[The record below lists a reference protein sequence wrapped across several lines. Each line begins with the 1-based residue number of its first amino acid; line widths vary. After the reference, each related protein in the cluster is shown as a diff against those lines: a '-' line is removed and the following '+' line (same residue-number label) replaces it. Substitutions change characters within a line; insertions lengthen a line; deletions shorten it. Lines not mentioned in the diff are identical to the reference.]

1 MVSVTIE
8 RETCVSCGSCY
19 ETCPDFF
26 EENPDDSI
34 SQVKKEFRKGDN
46 IGEGEAPPE
55 MAACV
60 RDAADLCPVEII
72 HVED

>member
-8 RETCVSCGSCY
+8 RDTCVSCGSCY

-26 EENPDDSI
+26 EENPEDSF
-34 SQVKKEFRKGDN
+34 SQVKEKFRKNGN
-46 IGEGEAPPE
+46 ISEGEAPPDLV
-55 MAACV
+55 ACV
-60 RDAADLCPVEII
+60 QEAADLCPVTII

>member
-1 MVSVTIE
+1 MVTVTIE

-19 ETCPDFF
+19 DTCPDFF
-26 EENPDDSI
+26 EESPDDSF
-34 SQVKKEFRKGDN
+34 SQVKKMYRKGDN
-46 IGEGEAPPE
+46 IGEGEAPAE
-55 MAACV
+55 MEACV

>member
-8 RETCVSCGSCY
+8 RDTCVSCGSCY
-19 ETCPDFF
+19 EVCPDFF
-26 EENPDDSI
+26 EENPDDSF
-34 SQVKKEFRKGDN
+34 SQVKKKFRKGDN
-46 IGEGEAPPE
+46 IGEGDAPDE
-55 MAACV
+55 MADCV